1 MVSYVREACSTEER
15 TLGFQGRSSPVC
27 DVITAG
33 EVEMLEPSKV
43 RSSLGNAA
51 VADARTVAQG
61 QAGEAFAAP
70 GHRH

>member
-1 MVSYVREACSTEER
+1 
-15 TLGFQGRSSPVC
+15 
-27 DVITAG
+27 
-33 EVEMLEPSKV
+33 MLEPSKV